1 MMLSVA
7 YLFAPSNTHRKTNEM
22 FLPDRYQSLQVHRS
36 SRCVLNSETHFK
48 RLIFCS
54 SLFVIPKWILL
65 NWTRTYKSIQR
76 TNHSSNHAPVAIDFP
91 NQHEHHRITCTN
103 RTHLI
108 LACTAPDQMD
118 DDDIIESLIV
128 RRRRRRLTIDI
139 ECFSKDILP
148 FTLIRGRNTVI

>member
-1 MMLSVA
+1 MHSCIFILLYCVEWGIEDNNITWCYRWHISLLPLTRTEKQTKCWNV
-7 YLFAPSNTHRKTNEM
+7 
-22 FLPDRYQSLQVHRS
+22 FLPDRYQSVQVHRS

-76 TNHSSNHAPVAIDFP
+76 TILPSNHAPVAIDFP
-91 NQHEHHRITCTN
+91 NQHEHHHHRITCTN

-108 LACTAPDQMD
+108 LVCTAPDQTRWTM
-118 DDDIIESLIV
+118 
-128 RRRRRRLTIDI
+128 TI
-139 ECFSKDILP
+139 
-148 FTLIRGRNTVI
+148 

>member
-1 MMLSVA
+1 
-7 YLFAPSNTHRKTNEM
+7 M
-22 FLPDRYQSLQVHRS
+22 FLPDRYQSVQVHRS

-54 SLFVIPKWILL
+54 SLFVTPKWILL

-76 TNHSSNHAPVAIDFP
+76 TILPSNHAPVAIDFP
-91 NQHEHHRITCTN
+91 NQHEHHHHHWITCTN

-108 LACTAPDQMD
+108 LHCTRPDQMD

-128 RRRRRRLTIDI
+128 RRRLTIDI

-148 FTLIRGRNTVI
+148 FTLIRGRNTVIWTLCSSSCIYFTKSIRSSL